1 MELYQQQTLDAVV
14 LVLIEPNGITF
25 VVENYSE
32 IREDY
37 YIQKESNDSYDS

>member
-1 MELYQQQTLDAVV
+1 METYPQQTTLDTVV
-14 LVLIEPNGITF
+14 LVLIQQSGITF

-37 YIQKESNDSYDS
+37 YIRKEESNGS

>member
-1 MELYQQQTLDAVV
+1 MEFYQQETLDAVV
-14 LVLIEPNGITF
+14 LVLIEQNGITF

-37 YIQKESNDSYDS
+37 YIRKEGATDNS

>member
-14 LVLIEPNGITF
+14 LVLIEQNGITF
-25 VVENYSE
+25 VVENYSD

-37 YIQKESNDSYDS
+37 YIRKEESNDS